1 MMVDSI
7 TSTQSTFDA
16 TLDKLGIKR
25 SGSTSATTTAT
36 GASTTPTATK
46 TTLDQSDFLTLLTT
60 QLKNQDPLSPMDNTQ
75 MVAQMAQFSSV
86 AGISEMNK
94 TLSSVATKLGSTT
107 ASDAM
112 SYVGKTVLTE
122 GSTAYPRASGSLDGA
137 VELDDDATQ
146 VTVSI
151 SDANGGTLRNLT
163 LGAQKKGT
171 ATFDWD
177 GKDGAGNSAGD
188 GPFTVTALATA
199 GDKTVTSRTLVWA
212 PVESV
217 SLPSSGS
224 PTLKVLGV
232 GDVNPAD
239 VRSAT

>member
-1 MMVDSI
+1 MV
-7 TSTQSTFDA
+7 TTASTAQSTFDA

-25 SGSTSATTTAT
+25 AAPNTSANMPT
-36 GASTTPTATK
+36 GASSTPGATK
-46 TTLDQSDFLTLLTT
+46 TTLDQNDFLKLLTT

-122 GSTAYPRASGSLDGA
+122 GSTAYPKTGGGLDGA
-137 VELDDDATQ
+137 IELDDAATQ
-146 VTVSI
+146 VNVSI
-151 SDANGGTLRNLT
+151 ADANGGTVRNLQ
-163 LGAQKKGT
+163 LGAQNKGT
-171 ATFDWD
+171 TAFEWD
-177 GKDGAGNSAGD
+177 GKDGSGNAVGS
-188 GPFTVTALATA
+188 GPFTITAFATA

-224 PTLKVLGV
+224 PVLKVYGV
-232 GDVNPAD
+232 GDVKPSD
-239 VRSAT
+239 VRSAA

>member
-1 MMVDSI
+1 MVTTAPSAFDS
-7 TSTQSTFDA
+7 
-16 TLDKLGIKR
+16 TLANLGITR
-25 SGSTSATTTAT
+25 SKPAATTTAS
-36 GASTTPTATK
+36 GMSAASGNTK

-60 QLKNQDPLSPMDNTQ
+60 QLKNQDPFEPMDNTQ

-94 TLSSVATKLGSTT
+94 TLAGVATKLGSTT

-112 SYVGKTVLTE
+112 AYVGKTVLTE
-122 GSTAYPRASGSLDGA
+122 GSTAYSKSTGGLDAA
-137 VELDDDATQ
+137 VELDTDATQ
-146 VTVSI
+146 VSVAI
-151 SDANGGTLRNLT
+151 SDANGGMLRQLQ
-163 LGAQKKGT
+163 LGAQKAGT
-171 ATFDWD
+171 TSFEWD
-177 GKDGAGNSAGD
+177 GKDGAGNPAGS
-188 GPFTVTALATA
+188 GPFTITALATA

-224 PTLKVLGV
+224 PVLKVVGV
-232 GDVNPAD
+232 GDVQPAD

>member
-1 MMVDSI
+1 MAT
-7 TSTQSTFDA
+7 TSTAFDST
-16 TLDKLGIKR
+16 LQNLGITRAKPAA
-25 SGSTSATTTAT
+25 GTTAT
-36 GASTTPTATK
+36 GASTATGKTK

-60 QLKNQDPLSPMDNTQ
+60 QLKNQDPFEPMDNTQ

-94 TLSSVATKLGSTT
+94 TLSGVATKLGSTS

-122 GSTAYPRASGSLDGA
+122 GSTAYPRSTGGLDGA
-137 VELDDDATQ
+137 VELDSDASQ
-146 VTVSI
+146 VTISI
-151 SDANGGTLRNLT
+151 ADAQGGTLRSMQI
-163 LGAQKKGT
+163 GKHAKGT
-171 ATFDWD
+171 ATFEWD
-177 GKDGAGNSAGD
+177 GKDGSGNDVGA
-188 GPFTVTALATA
+188 GPFTITAFATN

-217 SLPSSGS
+217 SLPSSGA
-224 PTLKVLGV
+224 PKLKVVGV
-232 GDVNPAD
+232 GDVDPSD

>member
-1 MMVDSI
+1 MVTTATSAFDS
-7 TSTQSTFDA
+7 
-16 TLDKLGIKR
+16 TLANLGITR
-25 SGSTSATTTAT
+25 SKPAATTTAS
-36 GASTTPTATK
+36 GMSAASGNTK

-60 QLKNQDPLSPMDNTQ
+60 QLKNQDPFEPMDNTQ

-94 TLSSVATKLGSTT
+94 TLAGVATKLGSTT

-112 SYVGKTVLTE
+112 AYVGKTVLTE
-122 GSTAYPRASGSLDGA
+122 GSTAYPKSTGGLDAA
-137 VELDDDATQ
+137 VELDTDATQ
-146 VTVSI
+146 VSIAI
-151 SDANGGTLRNLT
+151 SDANGGMLRQLQ
-163 LGAQKKGT
+163 LGAQKAGT
-171 ATFDWD
+171 TSFGWD
-177 GKDGAGNSAGD
+177 GKDGAGNVAGS
-188 GPFTVTALATA
+188 GPFTITALATA

-224 PTLKVLGV
+224 PVLKVVGV
-232 GDVNPAD
+232 GDVQPAD

>member
-1 MMVDSI
+1 MVTTAS
-7 TSTQSTFDA
+7 TTQSTFDA

-25 SGSTSATTTAT
+25 STANTATTTAT
-36 GASTTPTATK
+36 GASATPGATK
-46 TTLDQSDFLTLLTT
+46 TTLDQNDFLKLLTT

-122 GSTAYPRASGSLDGA
+122 GSTAYPKTGGGLDGA
-137 VELDDDATQ
+137 IELDDAATQ
-146 VTVSI
+146 VNVSI
-151 SDANGGTLRNLT
+151 ADANGGTVRNLQ
-163 LGAQKKGT
+163 LGAQNKGT
-171 ATFDWD
+171 TAFEWD
-177 GKDGAGNSAGD
+177 GKDGSGNAVGS
-188 GPFTVTALATA
+188 GPFTITAFATA

-224 PTLKVLGV
+224 PVLKVYGV
-232 GDVNPAD
+232 GDVKPSD
-239 VRSAT
+239 VRSAA

>member
-1 MMVDSI
+1 MV
-7 TSTQSTFDA
+7 TTASTAQSTFDA

-25 SGSTSATTTAT
+25 AAPNTSANMPT
-36 GASTTPTATK
+36 GASSTPGATK
-46 TTLDQSDFLTLLTT
+46 TTLDQNDFLKLLTT

-94 TLSSVATKLGSTT
+94 TLTGVATKLGSTS

-112 SYVGKTVLTE
+112 SYVGKTVLTA
-122 GSTAYPRASGSLDGA
+122 GSTAYPRASGNLDGA
-137 VELDDDATQ
+137 VELDEDATQ
-146 VTVSI
+146 VNVSI
-151 SDANGGTLRNLT
+151 ADANGGTLRNLQ
-163 LGAQKKGT
+163 LGTQKKGT

-177 GKDGAGNSAGD
+177 GKDGAGNSVGP
-188 GPFTVTALATA
+188 GPFTITAFATA

-217 SLPSSGS
+217 SLPSSGA
-224 PTLKVLGV
+224 PKLKVLGV
-232 GDVNPAD
+232 GDVDPSD

>member
-1 MMVDSI
+1 MVTT
-7 TSTQSTFDA
+7 TSSFDT
-16 TLDKLGIKR
+16 TLANLGITR
-25 SGSTSATTTAT
+25 SATKTANST
-36 GASTTPTATK
+36 ASGASTTTGPTK

-60 QLKNQDPLSPMDNTQ
+60 QLKNQDPFAPMDNTQ

-94 TLSSVATKLGSTT
+94 TLSGVATKLGSTT

-122 GSTAYPRASGSLDGA
+122 GSTAYPRSTGGLDGA
-137 VELDDDATQ
+137 VELDAAATAI
-146 VTVSI
+146 TVSI
-151 SDANGGTLRNLT
+151 SDAQGGTLRSLQ
-163 LGAQKKGT
+163 LGKHDKGT
-171 ATFDWD
+171 ASFEWD
-177 GKDGAGNSAGD
+177 GKDGSGNDVGA
-188 GPFTVTALATA
+188 GPFTITAFATS

-217 SLPSSGS
+217 SLPSSGA
-224 PTLKVLGV
+224 PKLKVVGV
-232 GDVNPAD
+232 GDVDPSD

>member
-1 MMVDSI
+1 MAT
-7 TSTQSTFDA
+7 TSTAFDST
-16 TLDKLGIKR
+16 LQNLGITRAK
-25 SGSTSATTTAT
+25 ATTNTSTAS
-36 GASTTPTATK
+36 GASTVTGKTK

-60 QLKNQDPLSPMDNTQ
+60 QLKNQDPFAPMDNTQ

-94 TLSSVATKLGSTT
+94 TLSGVATKLGSTT

-112 SYVGKTVLTE
+112 AYVGKTVLTE
-122 GSTAYPRASGSLDGA
+122 GSTAYPRATGGLDGA
-137 VELDDDATQ
+137 IELDDAANS

-151 SDANGGTLRNLT
+151 ADAQGGTLRSLQ

-171 ATFDWD
+171 TAFEWD
-177 GKDGAGNSAGD
+177 GKDGSGNAVGA
-188 GPFTVTALATA
+188 GPFTITAFATS

-217 SLPSSGS
+217 SLPSSGA
-224 PTLKVLGV
+224 PKLKVVGI
-232 GDVNPAD
+232 GDVDPSD

>member
-1 MMVDSI
+1 MATTSTAFDSTLASLGI
-7 TSTQSTFDA
+7 TRAKSSAGTTTASGASTQSGT
-16 TLDKLGIKR
+16 
-25 SGSTSATTTAT
+25 
-36 GASTTPTATK
+36 TK

-60 QLKNQDPLSPMDNTQ
+60 QLKNQDPFAPMDNTQ

-94 TLSSVATKLGSTT
+94 TLSGVATKLGSTT
-107 ASDAM
+107 ASDALA
-112 SYVGKTVLTE
+112 YVGKTVLTE
-122 GSTAYPRASGSLDGA
+122 GSTAYPRSTGGLDAA
-137 VELDDDATQ
+137 VELDDAATQ

-151 SDANGGTLRNLT
+151 ADAKGGTLREMR

-171 ATFDWD
+171 TSFEWD
-177 GKDGAGNSAGD
+177 GKDEAGNAVGS
-188 GPFTVTALATA
+188 GPFTITALATN

-224 PTLKVLGV
+224 PVLKVVGV
-232 GDVNPAD
+232 GDVQPSD

>member
-1 MMVDSI
+1 MVTD
-7 TSTQSTFDA
+7 TSAA
-16 TLDKLGIKR
+16 TTTPRTGLGIKY
-25 SGSTSATTTAT
+25 ATPTPAPTAT
-36 GASTTPTATK
+36 GASSTPLKTK

-60 QLKNQDPLSPMDNTQ
+60 QLKYQDPLSPMDNTQ

-94 TLSSVATKLGSTT
+94 TLGTVATKLGSTT

-122 GSTAYPRASGSLDGA
+122 GSTAYPRSSGGLDGA
-137 VELDDDATQ
+137 VELDDAATS

-151 SDANGGTLRNLT
+151 ADANGGTLRQLS
-163 LGAQKKGT
+163 LGAKSKGA

-177 GKDGAGNSAGD
+177 GKDGAGNNVGGS

-224 PTLKVLGV
+224 PKLKVVGI
-232 GDVNPAD
+232 GDVDPTD

>member
-1 MMVDSI
+1 MVTTAS
-7 TSTQSTFDA
+7 TTQSTFDA

-25 SGSTSATTTAT
+25 STANTATTTAT
-36 GASTTPTATK
+36 GASATPGTTK
-46 TTLDQSDFLTLLTT
+46 TTLDQNDFLKLLTT

-112 SYVGKTVLTE
+112 SYVGKTVLTA

-137 VELDDDATQ
+137 IELDENATQ
-146 VTVSI
+146 VNVSI
-151 SDANGGTLRNLT
+151 SDANGGTLRNLQ
-163 LGAQKKGT
+163 LGAQKQGT

-177 GKDGAGNSAGD
+177 GKDGAGNSVGS
-188 GPFTVTALATA
+188 GPFTITAFATA

-217 SLPSSGS
+217 SLPSSGA
-224 PTLKVLGV
+224 PKLKVLGV
-232 GDVNPAD
+232 GDVDPSD

>member
-1 MMVDSI
+1 MATVS
-7 TSTQSTFDA
+7 SAFDN
-16 TLDKLGIKR
+16 TLKNLGITR
-25 SGSTSATTTAT
+25 SKPAAGTTASGASTAT
-36 GASTTPTATK
+36 GKTK

-60 QLKNQDPLSPMDNTQ
+60 QLKNQDPFEPMDNTQ

-94 TLSSVATKLGSTT
+94 TLSGVATKLGSTS

-122 GSTAYPRASGSLDGA
+122 GNTAYPKSTGGLDGA
-137 VELDDDATQ
+137 IELDDAANA

-151 SDANGGTLRNLT
+151 ADAQGGTLRSLQ

-171 ATFDWD
+171 VAFDWD
-177 GKDGAGNSAGD
+177 GKDGSGNPVGA
-188 GPFTVTALATA
+188 GPFTITAFATS

-217 SLPSSGS
+217 SLPSSGT
-224 PTLKVLGV
+224 PKLKVYGV
-232 GDVNPAD
+232 GDVDPSD
-239 VRSAT
+239 IRSAT

>member
-1 MMVDSI
+1 MVTT
-7 TSTQSTFDA
+7 TSSTFDN
-16 TLDKLGIKR
+16 TLANLGISR
-25 SGSTSATTTAT
+25 ANSTSGTTTAS
-36 GASTTPTATK
+36 GASTTAKTNK

-60 QLKNQDPLSPMDNTQ
+60 QLKNQDPLAPMDNTQ

-94 TLSSVATKLGSTT
+94 TLSTVATKLGSTT

-122 GSTAYPRASGSLDGA
+122 GSTAYPKSSGGLDAA
-137 VELDDDATQ
+137 VELDDVATQ

-151 SDANGGTLRNLT
+151 SDANGGTLRQLQ

-171 ATFDWD
+171 ASFEWD
-177 GKDGAGNSAGD
+177 GKDSAGNSVGS
-188 GPFTVTALATA
+188 GPFTITALATN
-199 GDKTVTSRTLVWA
+199 GDSAVTSRTLVWA

-217 SLPSSGS
+217 SLPSSGT
-224 PTLKVLGV
+224 PVLKVVGV
-232 GDVNPAD
+232 GDVQPSD
-239 VRSAT
+239 VRSAA

>member
-1 MMVDSI
+1 MVT
-7 TSTQSTFDA
+7 TSSAFDT
-16 TLDKLGIKR
+16 TLSQLGITR
-25 SGSTSATTTAT
+25 SASNTAASTAT
-36 GASTTPTATK
+36 GASTVTGKTK

-60 QLKNQDPLSPMDNTQ
+60 QLKNQDPFAPMDNTQ

-94 TLSSVATKLGSTT
+94 TLSGVATKLGSVT

-122 GSTAYPRASGSLDGA
+122 GSTAYPKSTGGIDGA
-137 VELDDDATQ
+137 IELDDAATQ

-151 SDANGGTLRNLT
+151 ADANGGTLRQID
-163 LGAQKKGT
+163 LGAQPKGT
-171 ATFDWD
+171 VTFDWD
-177 GKDGAGNSAGD
+177 GKDGSGNAAGS
-188 GPFTVTALATA
+188 GPFTITALATG
-199 GDKTVTSRTLVWA
+199 GDKTITSRTLVWA

-217 SLPSSGS
+217 SLPSSGT
-224 PTLKVLGV
+224 PKLKVYGV
-232 GDVNPAD
+232 GDVDPSD

>member
-1 MMVDSI
+1 MAAVS
-7 TSTQSTFDA
+7 SAFDT
-16 TLDKLGIKR
+16 TLANLGITR
-25 SGSTSATTTAT
+25 STSNTATNTAT
-36 GASTTPTATK
+36 GASTKTGATK

-60 QLKNQDPLSPMDNTQ
+60 QLKNQDPFEPMDNTQ

-94 TLSSVATKLGSTT
+94 TLSGVATKLGSTT
-107 ASDAM
+107 ATDAL

-122 GSTAYPRASGSLDGA
+122 GSTAYPRSTGGLDGA
-137 VELDDDATQ
+137 VELDDAATA

-151 SDANGGTLRNLT
+151 ADAQGGTLRSIQ
-163 LGAQKKGT
+163 LGAQNKGT
-171 ATFDWD
+171 ASFEWD
-177 GKDGAGNSAGD
+177 GKDGSGNDVGA
-188 GPFTVTALATA
+188 GPFTITAFATS

-217 SLPSSGS
+217 SLPSSGA
-224 PTLKVLGV
+224 PKLKVVGV
-232 GDVNPAD
+232 GDVDPSD

>member
-1 MMVDSI
+1 MVTTATSAFDS
-7 TSTQSTFDA
+7 
-16 TLDKLGIKR
+16 TLANLGITR
-25 SGSTSATTTAT
+25 SKPAATTTAS
-36 GASTTPTATK
+36 GMSAASGNTK

-60 QLKNQDPLSPMDNTQ
+60 QLKNQDPFEPMDNTQ

-94 TLSSVATKLGSTT
+94 TLAGVATKLGSTT

-112 SYVGKTVLTE
+112 AYVGKTVLTE
-122 GSTAYPRASGSLDGA
+122 GSTAYPKSTGGLDAA
-137 VELDDDATQ
+137 VELDTDATQ
-146 VTVSI
+146 VSIAI
-151 SDANGGTLRNLT
+151 SDANGGMLRQLQ
-163 LGAQKKGT
+163 LGAQKAGT
-171 ATFDWD
+171 TSFDWD
-177 GKDGAGNSAGD
+177 GKDGAGNLAGS
-188 GPFTVTALATA
+188 GPFTITALATA

-224 PTLKVLGV
+224 PVLKVVGV
-232 GDVNPAD
+232 GDVQPAD

>member
-1 MMVDSI
+1 MVTTAPSAFDS
-7 TSTQSTFDA
+7 
-16 TLDKLGIKR
+16 TLANLGITR
-25 SGSTSATTTAT
+25 SKPAATTTAS
-36 GASTTPTATK
+36 GMSAASGNTK

-60 QLKNQDPLSPMDNTQ
+60 QLKNQDPFEPMDNTQ

-94 TLSSVATKLGSTT
+94 TLAGVATKLGSTS

-112 SYVGKTVLTE
+112 AYVGKTVLTE
-122 GSTAYPRASGSLDGA
+122 GSTAYPKSTGGLDAA
-137 VELDDDATQ
+137 VELDTDATQ
-146 VTVSI
+146 VSIAI
-151 SDANGGTLRNLT
+151 SDANGGMLRQLQ
-163 LGAQKKGT
+163 LGAQKAGT
-171 ATFDWD
+171 TSFGWD
-177 GKDGAGNSAGD
+177 GKDGAGNVAGS
-188 GPFTVTALATA
+188 GPFTITALATA

-224 PTLKVLGV
+224 PVLKVVGV
-232 GDVNPAD
+232 GDVQPAD

>member
-1 MMVDSI
+1 MTTT
-7 TSTQSTFDA
+7 TSTSSAFDT
-16 TLDKLGIKR
+16 TLDKLGITRAK
-25 SGSTSATTTAT
+25 STANTTTAS
-36 GASTTPTATK
+36 GASTVSGTTK

-60 QLKNQDPLSPMDNTQ
+60 QLKNQDPFSPMDNTQ

-122 GSTAYPRASGSLDGA
+122 GSTAYPKSTGGLDGA
-137 VELDDDATQ
+137 IELDDAATQ
-146 VTVSI
+146 VTVTI
-151 SDANGGTLRNLT
+151 SDSNGGTLRQLQ
-163 LGAQKKGT
+163 LGSQKKGT
-171 ATFDWD
+171 TTFDWD
-177 GKDGAGNSAGD
+177 GKDEAGNSVGS
-188 GPFTVTALATA
+188 GPFTISALATS
-199 GDKTVTSRTLVWA
+199 GDSTVTSRTLVWA

-224 PTLKVLGV
+224 PVLKVVGV
-232 GDVNPAD
+232 GEVQPSD
-239 VRSAT
+239 VRAAT

>member
-1 MMVDSI
+1 MVTTSSAFDNTLSQLGI
-7 TSTQSTFDA
+7 ARAKSTAATSTAS
-16 TLDKLGIKR
+16 
-25 SGSTSATTTAT
+25 
-36 GASTTPTATK
+36 GASTTAKATK

-60 QLKNQDPLSPMDNTQ
+60 QLKNQDPFKPMDNTE

-94 TLSSVATKLGSTT
+94 TLSGVATKLGSTT

-122 GSTAYPRASGSLDGA
+122 GSTAYPRSTGGLDGA
-137 VELDDDATQ
+137 VELDDAATS

-151 SDANGGTLRNLT
+151 SDAQGGSLRSLQ
-163 LGAQKKGT
+163 LGAQAKGT
-171 ATFDWD
+171 ATFEWD
-177 GKDGAGNSAGD
+177 GKDGSGNAVGA
-188 GPFTVTALATA
+188 GPFTVTAYATS

-217 SLPSSGS
+217 SLPSSGA
-224 PTLKVLGV
+224 PKLKVVGI
-232 GDVNPAD
+232 GDVDPSD

>member
-1 MMVDSI
+1 MAAVS
-7 TSTQSTFDA
+7 SAFDT
-16 TLDKLGIKR
+16 TLANLGITR
-25 SGSTSATTTAT
+25 SATNTAATTAS
-36 GASTTPTATK
+36 GASAVSKPAK

-94 TLSSVATKLGSTT
+94 TLTGVASKLGSTS

-112 SYVGKTVLTE
+112 SYVGKTVLTA
-122 GSTAYPRASGSLDGA
+122 GSTAYPRSTGGLDGA
-137 VELDDDATQ
+137 VEIDDAATQ
-146 VTVSI
+146 VNVSI
-151 SDANGGTLRNLT
+151 SDANGGAVRQLQ
-163 LGAQKKGT
+163 LGAQAKGT
-171 ATFDWD
+171 VNFDWD
-177 GKDGAGNSAGD
+177 GKDASGNDVGA
-188 GPFTVTALATA
+188 GPFTITALATA

-217 SLPSSGS
+217 SLPSSGT
-224 PTLKVLGV
+224 PKLKVVGV
-232 GDVNPAD
+232 GDIDPSA

>member
-1 MMVDSI
+1 MAT
-7 TSTQSTFDA
+7 TSSAFDT
-16 TLDKLGIKR
+16 TLSQLGITR
-25 SGSTSATTTAT
+25 AASTANTTTAS
-36 GASTTPTATK
+36 GASAVSGKTK

-60 QLKNQDPLSPMDNTQ
+60 QLKNQDPFSPMDNTQ

-94 TLSSVATKLGSTT
+94 TLTGVATKLGSTT

-122 GSTAYPRASGSLDGA
+122 GSTAYPKSTGGLDGA
-137 VELDDDATQ
+137 IELDDAATQ
-146 VTVSI
+146 VSVTI
-151 SDANGGTLRNLT
+151 TDANGGMLRQLD

-171 ATFDWD
+171 TSFAWD
-177 GKDGAGNSAGD
+177 GKDSSGNTVSG
-188 GPFTVTALATA
+188 GPFTITALATG

-217 SLPSSGS
+217 SLPSSGA
-224 PTLKVLGV
+224 PKLKVVGV
-232 GDVNPAD
+232 GDVDPSD

>member
-1 MMVDSI
+1 MTTT
-7 TSTQSTFDA
+7 TSASGSSFDT
-16 TLDKLGIKR
+16 TLANLGIKR
-25 SGSTSATTTAT
+25 AASNTGTTTAS
-36 GASTTPTATK
+36 GASTVTGVTK

-60 QLKNQDPLSPMDNTQ
+60 QLKNQDPFAPMDNTQ

-94 TLSSVATKLGSTT
+94 SLTGISNKLGSTS

-122 GSTAYPRASGSLDGA
+122 GSTAYPRSTGGIDGA

-151 SDANGGTLRNLT
+151 SDANGGMLRQLD
-163 LGAQKKGT
+163 LGAQKKGSV
-171 ATFDWD
+171 AFDWD
-177 GKDGAGNSAGD
+177 GKDGSGQDVGK
-188 GPFTVTALATA
+188 GPFTISAFAPG
-199 GDKTVTSRTLVWA
+199 GDKTITSRTLVWA

-217 SLPSSGS
+217 SLPSSGK
-224 PTLKVLGV
+224 PVLKVVGV
-232 GDVNPAD
+232 GDVDPSN
-239 VRSAT
+239 VRSAA

>member
-1 MMVDSI
+1 MVTTAPSAFDS
-7 TSTQSTFDA
+7 
-16 TLDKLGIKR
+16 TLANLGITR
-25 SGSTSATTTAT
+25 SKPAATTTAS
-36 GASTTPTATK
+36 GMSAASGNTK

-60 QLKNQDPLSPMDNTQ
+60 QLKNQDPFEPMDNTQ

-94 TLSSVATKLGSTT
+94 TLAGVATKLGSTT

-112 SYVGKTVLTE
+112 AYVGKTVLTE
-122 GSTAYPRASGSLDGA
+122 GSTAYPKSTGGLDAA
-137 VELDDDATQ
+137 VELDTDATQ
-146 VTVSI
+146 VSIAI
-151 SDANGGTLRNLT
+151 SDANGGMLRQLQ
-163 LGAQKKGT
+163 LGAQKAGT
-171 ATFDWD
+171 TSFGWD
-177 GKDGAGNSAGD
+177 GKDGAGNVAGS
-188 GPFTVTALATA
+188 GPFTITALATA

-224 PTLKVLGV
+224 PVLKVVGV
-232 GDVNPAD
+232 GDVQPAD